1 MICIVNS
8 LENVIIIGSGPAGLT
23 AALYM
28 AREDF
33 TPLVITG
40 NNSGGQLLMT
50 SSIENFPAFPNGI
63 NGADLVDLMKKQ
75 AERFGSRFVRR
86 DVTSVDFNTNP
97 LRVMVDSDEY
107 LAKSVIVASGASS
120 KWLNIPSERKFI
132 GRGVSSCAT
141 CDAPFFKNK
150 NVLVVGGGDTAME
163 DSIFLAKFAKS
174 VTIVHRKSRF
184 RASKI
189 MQERVMSE
197 PRINIIWN
205 STVEEILGYS
215 KVTGVKL
222 LDSET
227 GEIAVKEVEGV
238 FLAIG
243 NIPNTKYLV
252 GSLALD
258 TQGYVLTKNEVK
270 TDVEGVFVA
279 GDVGDR
285 RYRQAVTAAASGA
298 KAALE
303 DREYLQNLKFI

>member
-1 MICIVNS
+1 M
-8 LENVIIIGSGPAGLT
+8 IIIGSGPAGLT

-33 TPLVITG
+33 SPLVIAG
-40 NNSGGQLLMT
+40 DNSGGQLLMT

-63 NGADLVDLMKKQ
+63 NGADLIDLMKKQ
-75 AERFGSRFVRR
+75 AERFGSRFVEK
-86 DVTSVDFNTNP
+86 DVTSVDFSSNP
-97 LRVMVDSDEY
+97 LRVTVASDEY

-120 KWLNIPSERKFI
+120 KWLNIPSEQKFI

-141 CDAPFFKNK
+141 CDAPFFKNR

-163 DSIFLAKFAKS
+163 DSIFLAKFARS
-174 VTIVHRKSRF
+174 VTIVHRNSRF

-189 MQERVMSE
+189 MQERVMSDS
-197 PRINIIWN
+197 RIRIIWN
-205 STVEEILGYS
+205 STVDEILGS
-215 KVTGVKL
+215 SRVTGVKL
-222 LDSET
+222 IDSAT
-227 GEIAVKEVEGV
+227 GEAAVKEVDGV

-258 TQGYVLTKNEVK
+258 NQGYVLTKKEVK
-270 TDVEGVFVA
+270 TNIEGVFAA
-279 GDVGDR
+279 GDVGDG

-303 DREYLQNLKFI
+303 AREYLQNLKFIES